1 MKIKF
6 LISQEMTL
14 DLQITGLK
22 ENKNWLEEL
31 RSS

>member
-6 LISQEMTL
+6 LIPQEMTL
-14 DLQITGLK
+14 DLQIMGLK